1 MVKRL
6 IGPLGDPDPKSISD
20 VFSAFAYSIEE
31 SLLLA
36 GAVPGKDYS
45 YKDLYQL
52 AQPFVLEQFCSSE
65 SKAEW
70 FDFPPRP

>member
-6 IGPLGDPDPKSISD
+6 IGPLDARNPQSISD

-31 SLLLA
+31 SLLIA

-65 SKAEW
+65 SKAGW
-70 FDFPPRP
+70 LDFPPRP